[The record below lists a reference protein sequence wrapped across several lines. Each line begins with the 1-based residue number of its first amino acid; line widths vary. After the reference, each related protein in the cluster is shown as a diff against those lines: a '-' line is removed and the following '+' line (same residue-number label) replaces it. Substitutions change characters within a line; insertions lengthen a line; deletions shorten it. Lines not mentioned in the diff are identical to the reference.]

1 MLIHILFMMLTL
13 ASAGHGIAE
22 NPRTLN
28 ETLIQ
33 MERAATEL
41 PGKLQP
47 ERLQELN
54 DLAAWVAG
62 RDEANCIFI
71 CTHNSRRSHM
81 GAIWAQA
88 AAWHFGLD
96 GVRTFSGGTEAT
108 AFNPRAVAALRGLG
122 VRIVPVDENGGNMI
136 YQVGLQADRPEFDVF
151 SKVYSDPVN
160 PSEGFAAVMTCSD
173 ADEACPLVFG
183 ADARFATPY
192 VDPKISDGTPEEAA
206 TYRERAMQIGAEM
219 FYVMRQAASI
229 RMERKAR

>member
-1 MLIHILFMMLTL
+1 MLIHTLFLTL
-13 ASAGHGIAE
+13 SLAVAGPGVDA
-22 NPRTLN
+22 NPNVLNQTL
-28 ETLIQ
+28 TL

-41 PGKLQP
+41 PRTLQP

-54 DLAAWVAG
+54 DLAAWVAD
-62 RDEANCIFI
+62 RDEAPCIFI

-108 AFNPRAVAALRGLG
+108 AFNPRAVAALRDLG
-122 VRIVPVDENGGNMI
+122 VRIVPVDENSGNMI
-136 YQVGLQADRPEFDVF
+136 YQVGLQADSPEFEVF
-151 SKVYSDPVN
+151 SKVYTDPVN

-192 VDPKISDGTPEEAA
+192 EDPKVSDGTPEEAA
-206 TYRERAMQIGAEM
+206 TYHERAMQIGAEM
-219 FYVMRQAASI
+219 YYVMSRAAAL
-229 RMERKAR
+229 RNG